1 MIWIIGGTS
10 EARKLVTRL
19 DDIENFVVTSATES
33 SREFIKSDR
42 MIVGRMDK
50 IDMLNFVKKHNISLI
65 VDLSHPYA
73 KIVSENAKEVS
84 KIKNIRYIRY
94 VRAKS
99 KILSDVVYLD
109 SLEECIGYLK
119 GIFGTVFFTTGSK
132 NIMDFEK
139 VRGENRYIYRVLPTP
154 DSIEECKKNN
164 VKMKDIVA
172 ILGPFSYELNKAMF
186 REYNANYV
194 VMKDSG
200 KSGGTEEK
208 ISACEELGITSI
220 VIGREECEG
229 IDDLDVIE
237 NIIREE
243 NCNGKLI

>member
-19 DDIENFVVTSATES
+19 DDIDDFVVTSATEG

-42 MIVGRMDK
+42 MIVGRMNK
-50 IDMLNFVKKHNISLI
+50 VEMLHFVEEHKISLI
-65 VDLSHPYA
+65 VDLTHPYA
-73 KIVSENAKEVS
+73 KIVSANAKEVS

-94 VRAKS
+94 ERAKS
-99 KILSDVVYLD
+99 KISSDAVYLD
-109 SLEECIGYLK
+109 SLEECIEYLK
-119 GIFGTVFFTTGSK
+119 NIKGTVFFTTGSK
-132 NIMDFEK
+132 NIVDFEK
-139 VRGENRYIYRVLPTP
+139 IRGENRYIYRVLPAL

-172 ILGPFSYELNKAMF
+172 VLGPFSYKLNKAMF
-186 REYNANYV
+186 SEYKSNYV

-200 KSGGTEEK
+200 KGGGTEEK
-208 ISACEELGITSI
+208 IRACVELGITAI
-220 VIGREECEG
+220 VIGREMCEG

-243 NCNGKLI
+243 NFDGKLI

>member
-1 MIWIIGGTS
+1 LIWIIGGTS

-19 DDIENFVVTSATES
+19 DDIDNFVVTSATEG

-42 MIVGRMDK
+42 MIVGRMNK
-50 IDMLNFVKKHNISLI
+50 YEMLDFVEEHKISLI
-65 VDLSHPYA
+65 VDLTHPYA
-73 KIVSENAKEVS
+73 EVVSANAKEVS

-94 VRAKS
+94 ERAKS

-109 SLEECIGYLK
+109 SLEECIEYLK
-119 GIFGTVFFTTGSK
+119 SISGTVFFTTGSK
-132 NIMDFEK
+132 NIIDFEK
-139 VRGENRYIYRVLPTP
+139 VRGENRYIYRVLPAT

-172 ILGPFSYELNKAMF
+172 VLGPFSYELNKAMF
-186 REYNANYV
+186 NEYKSNYV

-200 KSGGTEEK
+200 KGGGTEEK
-208 ISACEELGITSI
+208 IRACVELGITVI
-220 VIGREECEG
+220 VIGRDISEG

-243 NCNGKLI
+243 NNNGELI

>member
-109 SLEECIGYLK
+109 SLEECIEYLK

-139 VRGENRYIYRVLPTP
+139 VRGENRYIYRVLPAP

-172 ILGPFSYELNKAMF
+172 VLGPFSYELNKAMF
-186 REYNANYV
+186 SEYKSNYV

-200 KSGGTEEK
+200 KGGGTEEK
-208 ISACEELGITSI
+208 IRACVELGITPT
-220 VIGREECEG
+220 VIGREVSEG
-229 IDDLDVIE
+229 IYDLDVIE

-243 NCNGKLI
+243 YFNGKLI